1 MPQKIVVYWRDIP
14 SQIIIKKGRAK
25 GKQVLSERFQEA
37 IDKAAMRAGMG
48 DTDAYVEQWR
58 RETSDHPTDEDI
70 QVQAEAV
77 AQAYETEFTDE
88 LLSKMV
94 SNKGLALEA

>member
-37 IDKAAMRAGMG
+37 IDKAAMRAGMS

-58 RETSDHPTDEDI
+58 RETIDHPTDEDI

-77 AQAYETEFTDE
+77 AQAYEAEFTDE

>member
-14 SQIIIKKGRAK
+14 SQIIIKQGRAK
-25 GKQVLSERFQEA
+25 GKVVLSQRFQEA

-58 RETSDHPTDEDI
+58 RETSDCATDEPI
-70 QVQAEAV
+70 QAVAEAV
-77 AQAYETEFTDE
+77 AQEYESGYDDA
-88 LLSKMV
+88 LLAAMV
-94 SNKGLALEA
+94 RNKGLAAA

>member
-77 AQAYETEFTDE
+77 AQAYEAEFTDE

-94 SNKGLALEA
+94 SNKGLVPEA

>member
-14 SQIIIKKGRAK
+14 SQIIIKKDRAK

-37 IDKAAMRAGMG
+37 IDKAAMRAGMC

-77 AQAYETEFTDE
+77 AQAYEAEFTDE